1 MRPRRPR
8 RRYLQGLTRV
18 DRLTA
23 MTRLEEAIGQA
34 NGWLLDFHLFSNLAA
49 AFHLEVPPHRLPQL
63 LAALEEAGFSIDV
76 PEAAGDSSDSPPA
89 GQEAGEVAVTLQITF
104 LHDEPDL
111 RREIPPIPG

>member
-1 MRPRRPR
+1 MRPR

-49 AFHLEVPPHRLPQL
+49 AFHLEIPPHRLPQL
-63 LAALEEAGFSIDV
+63 LVALAEAGFSIDV
-76 PEAAGDSSDSPPA
+76 PEAAGDSSDSPSA
-89 GQEAGEVAVTLQITF
+89 GLEVADEIPVTLQITF

>member
-1 MRPRRPR
+1 MRPR

-63 LAALEEAGFSIDV
+63 LVALEEAGFSIDV
-76 PEAAGDSSDSPPA
+76 PEAGADLSDSLSTDE
-89 GQEAGEVAVTLQITF
+89 EAGEVAVTLQITF

-111 RREIPPIPG
+111 RRESPAIPG